1 MMLSIQGIYDG
12 KTIKP
17 LGVMPKNKK
26 YKVLI
31 TFIEEIDDAEQLRY
45 FSAQTDAFDFWE
57 DSRED
62 IYQDYLPKKKK

>member
-1 MMLSIQGIYDG
+1 
-12 KTIKP
+12 
-17 LGVMPKNKK
+17 MPKCLYQNKK

-31 TFIEEIDDAEQLRY
+31 TFLEEINETEQLRD

-57 DSRED
+57 DPRED